1 MDEIFSASNKV
12 RNDSEKILQIS
23 QEIKNRAGIINVTGK
38 IYLYEIHS
46 LRETLDDYYQRADLK
61 HVILE
66 LSDVDFI
73 DSSGIGLLVA
83 NAAKFKEKGVS
94 FCLVN
99 LNASIEHLF
108 RLTAIARLFKRF
120 NSIDDALQS

>member
-1 MDEIFSASNKV
+1 MDEIFTASNKV
-12 RNDSEKILQIS
+12 RSGSEKILQLK
-23 QEIKNRAGIINVTGK
+23 QEIKNRAGIVTVTGK

-46 LRETLDDYYQRADLK
+46 LRETLEDYFQRTDLK

-99 LNASIEHLF
+99 LNSSVEHLF

-120 NSIDDALQS
+120 NSIDEALQS

>member
-1 MDEIFSASNKV
+1 MASNKV
-12 RNDSEKILQIS
+12 RSGSEKILQLK
-23 QEIKNRAGIINVTGK
+23 QEIKNRAGIVTVTGK

-46 LRETLDDYYQRADLK
+46 LRETLEDYFQRTDLK

-99 LNASIEHLF
+99 LNSSVEHLF

-120 NSIDDALQS
+120 NSIDEALQS

>member
-1 MDEIFSASNKV
+1 MQLK
-12 RNDSEKILQIS
+12 
-23 QEIKNRAGIINVTGK
+23 QEIKNRAGIVTVTGK

-46 LRETLDDYYQRADLK
+46 LRETLEDYFQRTDLK

-99 LNASIEHLF
+99 LNSSVEHLF

-120 NSIDDALQS
+120 NSIDEALQS

>member
-1 MDEIFSASNKV
+1 MDEIFPASNKV
-12 RNDSEKILQIS
+12 RIGSEKILQIS

-46 LRETLDDYYQRADLK
+46 LRETLEDYYQRADLK